1 MSTNLDRISP
11 VAAQLQKFAP
21 RPLFLALLASLC
33 LFLLPHASSAAQI
46 NLPAGFVETRIPG
59 FVSPTAMAVAP
70 DGRIFVCEHNGIVA
84 VVKNGIRLSRA
95 FVYVSVHQFAER
107 GLVGIQLDPNFPQNG
122 YVYLYYPAKTP
133 TIHFRLSRF
142 TANGDV
148 ALAGSEV
155 PLFDLPTLGASD
167 WHNGGGIQ
175 FAPDGKLYLAV
186 GENNVPSLSQ
196 SMTSVMG
203 KILRLNPDGTI
214 PADNPF
220 YNTATGDNRAIWAL
234 GLRNPFTI
242 ALQPGTGRLFIN
254 DVGSGAWEEINEGA
268 PGANFGWPAKEGA
281 AGDPRYRD
289 PFHAY
294 PHPPVAPKSSAIT
307 GGTFY
312 NPSRGNFPATYVG
325 KYFYVDGETQVFG
338 LLDPNTRAATTF
350 ATIPLEN
357 NIATVL
363 PMYLT
368 VGPDGSLHYV
378 ARKAKA
384 IHTIRYVGALAPQ
397 IGSHPASVTISIGET
412 ARFSIDAYGAA
423 PLTYRWQRR
432 TPPAVSFSD
441 IPNAT
446 ANTCQLPSAQL
457 TDSASQFRC
466 IVQNGSGSVTSSIAT
481 LTVDG
486 TQPPVATIDL
496 PLAGTYFRAG
506 DTLEFSGSGNDPVE
520 GPLPAANFT
529 WSVDFQHL
537 EHEHPFLPDTT
548 GVTKASVLLPKAGE
562 TSDQIWYR
570 IYLTVTNSAGLSH
583 TTYRDVLPVKSSI
596 TLETVPPGLTVTLD
610 ERPLTAPVTRTTV
623 VGLTRELG
631 AADQIIAGI
640 PYRFL
645 SWSDSLAPVHTIDTP
660 ETPTTY
666 IATFEPVFTE
676 GDNAGFVSQTAPAT
690 LIQGQT
696 NLVTVRM
703 VNTGT
708 TTWRAADNYLLASAN
723 PADTLTWGLNRIT
736 LPADVAQGQTATF
749 TFEIVAP
756 LTPGSYNFQWQ
767 MIREGNLPFGQTS
780 SNLTIAVLP
789 LGTRGNAAAFVS
801 QDVPTLLALGATALA
816 TVTLRNIGTNTWTE
830 ATKHRLCSINP
841 IDNGIWNIRRAYLGA
856 PVPPAALYTFTFA
869 IRAPS
874 TPGTY
879 NFQWM
884 MVQETIERFEARTP
898 NVVITVSANVPV
910 APLFTGQP
918 ASKTAGI
925 GQTTTLTATA
935 TGTPAPTLQWQAQ
948 APATVIFTNI
958 PGANAAAYTTPSLS
972 LADSGTQYRCYATN
986 VAGNATSLP
995 ATVTVTATVTA
1006 TPPTFTLQPT
1016 AKSAFPTQT
1025 ATFTA
1030 PASGSPAPTLQWQAQ
1045 APATIGFT
1053 NIPGTT
1059 ASTYTTPVLAPT
1071 HSGTQYRCVATND
1084 AGTATSSN
1092 ATLTVAT
1099 GTPAFTLNPVSK
1111 SVAAALTTS
1120 FTVAA
1125 TGFPTPTLQWQA
1137 QAPATPGFTNIPGAT
1152 ASTYTTPVLALTHS
1166 GTQYRC
1172 VATNDAGNATSTAA
1186 TLTVTAPLSP
1196 GTAPVVTRFN
1206 PATDA
1211 RNVPL
1216 TTLVTVTFSQDI
1228 DPTTLTTNSF
1238 TLRRA
1243 DLAANH
1249 PANITYDPTNRIATL
1264 RPTIALK
1271 SDWKYLVGVI
1281 GGTTD
1286 IKNLSAIPLVTTN
1299 SQFYSKDT
1307 QPPRFSNVLIS
1318 SITATSAT
1326 ITWDTNEIADRQV
1339 RYGFTTAYGTT
1350 TPLVTSRLRKH
1361 SVNLTGLTRG
1371 RTYNFQLRCAD
1382 PYGNVGLSSNFTF
1395 TTAP

>member
-1 MSTNLDRISP
+1 MSTNHHLGSP
-11 VAAQLQKFAP
+11 TAAQLEKFALRRLF
-21 RPLFLALLASLC
+21 RPLLASLC
-33 LFLLPHASSAAQI
+33 LFLLPHANSAAQI

-59 FVSPTAMAVAP
+59 FISPVALAAAP
-70 DGRIFVCEHNGIVA
+70 DGRLFVAEHNGVVA
-84 VVKNGIRLSRA
+84 VVKNGVRLSRA

-268 PGANFGWPAKEGA
+268 PGANFGWPAKEGT

-357 NIATVL
+357 NIATVI

-397 IGSHPASVTISIGET
+397 IGSHPASVTVSVGET

-446 ANTCQLPSAQL
+446 ANTYQLPSAQL
-457 TDSASQFRC
+457 TDNASQFRC
-466 IVQNGSGSVTSSIAT
+466 LVQNGSGTVTSSNAT

-548 GVTKASVLLPKAGE
+548 GVTNASVLLPKTGE

-631 AADQIIAGI
+631 AADQIVAGI

-723 PADTLTWGLNRIT
+723 PADTLTWGLNRVT

-767 MIREGNLPFGQTS
+767 MIREGNPPFGQTS

-789 LGTRGNAAAFVS
+789 LGTRGNAAAFIS
-801 QDVPTLLALGATALA
+801 QDVPTLLAPGATALA

-841 IDNGIWNIRRAYLGA
+841 IDNGIWNLRRAYLGA

-910 APLFTGQP
+910 APLFTVQP

-948 APATVIFTNI
+948 APATVTFTNI
-958 PGANAAAYTTPSLS
+958 PGANAATYTTPSLS

-986 VAGNATSLP
+986 VAGHATSLP
-995 ATVTVTATVTA
+995 ATVTVTA

-1030 PASGSPAPTLQWQAQ
+1030 SASGSPA
-1045 APATIGFT
+1045 
-1053 NIPGTT
+1053 
-1059 ASTYTTPVLAPT
+1059 
-1071 HSGTQYRCVATND
+1071 
-1084 AGTATSSN
+1084 
-1092 ATLTVAT
+1092 
-1099 GTPAFTLNPVSK
+1099 
-1111 SVAAALTTS
+1111 
-1120 FTVAA
+1120 
-1125 TGFPTPTLQWQA
+1125 PTLQWQA

-1228 DPTTLTTNSF
+1228 NPATLTTQTF
-1238 TLRRA
+1238 TLRRSG
-1243 DLAANH
+1243 LSTNH
-1249 PANITYDPTNRIATL
+1249 PAAVTYDPATRTATL
-1264 RPTIALK
+1264 RPTTSLK

-1281 GGTTD
+1281 GGTTG
-1286 IKNLSAIPLVTTN
+1286 IKNLAAIPLVTTN
-1299 SQFYSKDT
+1299 SHFYSKDT
-1307 QPPRFSNVLIS
+1307 QAPKFSNVLVS

-1350 TPLVTSRLRKH
+1350 TPLVTSKLRKH